1 MNDEHSFNKQDDN
14 INTSLSTCTSTSLI
28 LKS

>member
-14 INTSLSTCTSTSLI
+14 INTLLSTCTSTSLT